1 MLLIQRV
8 LVLACELALFPKLEK
23 ARAEWRIFIEV
34 GYIVYLRP
42 RVQVSPLPQE
52 SLMLLSCN
60 NRKAVNLVRILTL
73 SNRLASTCR
82 MSTSTSARNAKYL
95 SFDPASN
102 LSNLVL
108 S

>member
-1 MLLIQRV
+1 MCGSRLGLLDKLWRSLLLRELARLFSQIVKMLLIQRV
-8 LVLACELALFPKLEK
+8 LVLARELALLPELEK

-60 NRKAVNLVRILTL
+60 H
-73 SNRLASTCR
+73 
-82 MSTSTSARNAKYL
+82 
-95 SFDPASN
+95 
-102 LSNLVL
+102 
-108 S
+108 

>member
-1 MLLIQRV
+1 MCGSRLGLLDKLWRSLLLRELARLFSQIVKMLLIQRV
-8 LVLACELALFPKLEK
+8 LVLARELALFPELEK

-60 NRKAVNLVRILTL
+60 H
-73 SNRLASTCR
+73 
-82 MSTSTSARNAKYL
+82 
-95 SFDPASN
+95 
-102 LSNLVL
+102 
-108 S
+108 

>member
-8 LVLACELALFPKLEK
+8 LVLACELSLFPELEK
-23 ARAEWRIFIEV
+23 ASAKWCIYIEV
-34 GYIVYLRP
+34 GYIVYLCP

-60 NRKAVNLVRILTL
+60 HWKAVNLVRILTL
-73 SNRLASTCR
+73 SGRLAYTCR
-82 MSTSTSARNAKYL
+82 MITSVSARNAKYL
-95 SFDPASN
+95 SFDPEGN
-102 LSNLVL
+102 LSNLFF